1 MLLALTY
8 RWGGLTGVFA
18 QNNRK
23 LHTRKHK
30 YVNSAFKLCR
40 IWFLFWF
47 RSLSS
52 LIPWC
57 DFDVWYVCRRR
68 ILAWHNNDGL
78 FLWYPNVFRHT
89 SHLKVECTERD
100 VKARF
105 VSSLFW
111 PYQTS
116 WATLNFHAMA
126 SRLTNA
132 FWASPENR
140 NRWLHVTFIENC

>member
-78 FLWYPNVFRHT
+78 FLWYPAHISPQSGMCWTWCESKICQLSF
-89 SHLKVECTERD
+89 L
-100 VKARF
+100 
-105 VSSLFW
+105 